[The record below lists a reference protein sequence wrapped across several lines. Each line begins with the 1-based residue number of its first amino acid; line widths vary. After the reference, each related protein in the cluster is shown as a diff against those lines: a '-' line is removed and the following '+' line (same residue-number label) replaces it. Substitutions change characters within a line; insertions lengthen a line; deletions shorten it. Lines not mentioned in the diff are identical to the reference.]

1 MEDPA
6 KLVEQ
11 VKVRHFSSKQ
21 KREELTRVLP
31 EIRAKRR
38 DISTIRHRGYNQ
50 ETADRLLGA
59 MCEGHTLTD
68 ACDMNAIN
76 RSTVHRWIE
85 GNPAFAAA
93 YARAREHLAEH
104 CFTQALEIPKQLYA
118 KVQAGTPVDGPTVG
132 AARLLVDTLK
142 WYSEKL
148 NPRLYGQQKQTLEVS
163 GSIAVASVLIDS
175 RSLSQ
180 EARDGLRMALLQSAN
195 TMPAI
200 EHDENEC
207 GTEREQDENGA

>member
-1 MEDPA
+1 MVEAA

-31 EIRAKRR
+31 GLKAKRK
-38 DISTIRHRGYNQ
+38 DISEIRHRGYHQ
-50 ETADRLLGA
+50 DTADKVLAA
-59 MCEGHTLTD
+59 MVEGHTLTD

-76 RSTVHRWIE
+76 RSTVYRWIE
-85 GNPAFAAA
+85 ANEAFATS

-118 KVQAGTPVDGPTVG
+118 KVQAGMPLDGPTVG
-132 AARLLVDTLK
+132 AARLLVDTLR

-163 GSIAVASVLIDS
+163 GNIAVATVLIDS

-180 EARDGLRMALLQSAN
+180 EARDGLRMALQSAN
-195 TMPAI
+195 AAPAI

-207 GTEREQDENGA
+207 GTGQEQDENGA

>member
-1 MEDPA
+1 MG
-6 KLVEQ
+6 
-11 VKVRHFSSKQ
+11 H
-21 KREELTRVLP
+21 
-31 EIRAKRR
+31 
-38 DISTIRHRGYNQ
+38 
-50 ETADRLLGA
+50 RLLGL
-59 MCEGHTLTD
+59 MVEGHTLTE
-68 ACDMNAIN
+68 ACAHPTIN
-76 RSTVHRWIE
+76 IARSTAYRWME
-85 GNPAFAAA
+85 AHPAFASD
-93 YARAREHLAEH
+93 YLRAREHLAEH
-104 CFTQALEIPKQLYA
+104 CFTQALEIPRALYA
-118 KVQAGTPVDGPTVG
+118 KAEAGMPLDGPTVG

-195 TMPAI
+195 AGPAI
-200 EHDENEC
+200 EHDENEG

>member
-1 MEDPA
+1 MEDAA
-6 KLVEQ
+6 KLIET

-31 EIRAKRR
+31 GLKAKRR
-38 DISTIRHRGYNQ
+38 DISTTRHKGYDQ
-50 ETADRLLGA
+50 KTADRLLDA
-59 MCEGHTLTD
+59 MVEGHTLTE
-68 ACDMNAIN
+68 ACDIVGIGRTTA
-76 RSTVHRWIE
+76 HRWIE
-85 GNPAFAAA
+85 ANPTFGAA

-118 KVQAGTPVDGPTVG
+118 KVQAGEQLDGPSVG

-148 NPRLYGQQKQTLEVS
+148 NPRLYGQQKQ
-163 GSIAVASVLIDS
+163 SIDITGTMAVATVLIDS

-180 EARDGLRMALLQSAN
+180 EARDGLRMALQSAN
-195 TMPAI
+195 AAPVI
-200 EHDENEC
+200 EHEGEGPD
-207 GTEREQDENGA
+207 D

>member
-1 MEDPA
+1 M
-6 KLVEQ
+6 
-11 VKVRHFSSKQ
+11 
-21 KREELTRVLP
+21 
-31 EIRAKRR
+31 
-38 DISTIRHRGYNQ
+38 
-50 ETADRLLGA
+50 
-59 MCEGHTLTD
+59 
-68 ACDMNAIN
+68 
-76 RSTVHRWIE
+76 
-85 GNPAFAAA
+85 
-93 YARAREHLAEH
+93 
-104 CFTQALEIPKQLYA
+104 
-118 KVQAGTPVDGPTVG
+118 G

-195 TMPAI
+195 TAPAI
-200 EHDENEC
+200 EHDENER

>member
-1 MEDPA
+1 M
-6 KLVEQ
+6 V
-11 VKVRHFSSKQ
+11 H
-21 KREELTRVLP
+21 
-31 EIRAKRR
+31 
-38 DISTIRHRGYNQ
+38 
-50 ETADRLLGA
+50 
-59 MCEGHTLTD
+59 GHTLTE
-68 ACDMNAIN
+68 ACDLVGIG
-76 RSTVHRWIE
+76 RTTVHRWILTHPSTF
-85 GNPAFAAA
+85 GAA

-104 CFTQALEIPKQLYA
+104 CFTQALDIPRTLYA
-118 KVQAGTPVDGPTVG
+118 KAEAGMPLDGPTVG

-180 EARDGLRMALLQSAN
+180 EARDGLRLALQAAN

-200 EHDENEC
+200 EHDENEG